1 MFGSAF
7 ERFLDVL
14 DPPRCAGCEA
24 GGAWF
29 CEGCLTALGA
39 GLAFEAGDIPGF
51 ALGAYAGALR
61 SAVLAFK
68 NGQRPVGL
76 VLARRLADRA
86 GAMLEPDTVL
96 VPVPTTRARRLER
109 GCDSGVFLARE
120 IGRRC
125 GLACATVLR
134 RTGADAQ
141 RGRGRAAR
149 LEARGRYCCG
159 DVPSLAGR
167 EVVLVDDVA
176 TTGSTLRDC
185 TSTLEAAGC
194 RPRGALVVAR
204 TL

>member
-1 MFGSAF
+1 MFGAAF
-7 ERFLDVL
+7 ERLLDVL
-14 DPPRCAGCEA
+14 DPPRCAGCET
-24 GGAWF
+24 GGAWL
-29 CEGCLTALGA
+29 CEGCFAAQGI
-39 GLAFEAGDIPGF
+39 GLEFEAGGLPGL

-68 NGQRPVGL
+68 GGSRPVGL
-76 VLARRLADRA
+76 VLARRLAGRA
-86 GAMLEPDTVL
+86 GATLEPDIVL
-96 VPVPTTRARRLER
+96 VPVPTTHARRLER
-109 GCDSGVFLARE
+109 GYDPGVFLARE
-120 IGRRC
+120 IGRCC

-149 LEARGRYCCG
+149 LEARGRYACR
-159 DVPSLAGR
+159 DATSLAGR

-185 TSTLEAAGC
+185 ASALEAAGA